1 MKTTNYQ
8 FLTMINLKTI
18 IMKTLLLKS
27 KTIILVLTFLTFTFC
42 SSDDDILAP
51 SVTYSTTVFDATF
64 FQKGNSDAPNL
75 DWNGD
80 QGSFSLV
87 TPMSG
92 LKVDSTTGALHWT
105 EELPIGSHAIQVLAT
120 NSAGQTSS
128 NVTINNPFQGNFR
141 GTLELNSKDTAI
153 LELEFYAD
161 NTFIYGINTGT
172 ELQTGTG
179 TWEKSATIIEG
190 VFENASEDKFVFSG
204 KLAIDPVPR
213 YKGDLIGGSKSFP
226 FEVVLN

>member
-1 MKTTNYQ
+1 
-8 FLTMINLKTI
+8 MINLKTI

-64 FQKGNSDAPNL
+64 FQEGNSDAPNL
-75 DWNGD
+75 NWNGN
-80 QGSFSLV
+80 QGSFSLA
-87 TPMSG
+87 TPILG
-92 LKVDSTTGALHWT
+92 LKVDSTTGTLNWT
-105 EELPIGSHAIQVLAT
+105 DELPIGSHAIQVLAT

-128 NVTINNPFQGNFR
+128 NVTINNPFQGAFR
-141 GTLELNSKDTAI
+141 GTLELNSKDNAI
-153 LELEFYAD
+153 LELEFNAD
-161 NTFIYGINTGT
+161 NTFIYGINNGT

-179 TWEKSATIIEG
+179 TWEKSANIVEG
-190 VFENASEDKFVFSG
+190 VFENASDDKFVFSG
-204 KLAIDPVPR
+204 KLTIDPIPR
-213 YKGDLIGGSKSFP
+213 YEGDLKAGSRSFP